1 MLADG
6 PGKATFL
13 QPGSVATI
21 DQVKSIELDNVDL
34 TQNIEDDGVVY
45 TPKLV
50 NGQITFTKMQSLQ
63 ELKSKANGIKGW
75 VSMNGV

>member
-1 MLADG
+1 M
-6 PGKATFL
+6 
-13 QPGSVATI
+13 TI

-75 VSMNGV
+75 DSMNGV